1 MDNGLARVIST
12 TIFTLG
18 ILVVVFATGG
28 ADQNY
33 ATVEF
38 DGGYTQIGIVYEERV
53 TSEAEIILDDEVIV
67 EGDIDDI
74 ITWILSNSDESAT
87 WIEGVTLSA
96 STSIDWTASRQNF
109 ELSTDS
115 YDLVSDGTTA
125 PREQVK
131 KLESMLSNARDKRV
145 STSAASLTFSKD
157 PNAGVIGQLI
167 SLLK

>member
-67 EGDIDDI
+67 EGDIDDV
-74 ITWILSNSDESAT
+74 ITWILSTSDASST

-96 STSIDWTASRQNF
+96 STSIDWSASRQDFKLN
-109 ELSTDS
+109 TDN
-115 YDLVSDGTTA
+115 YKIVSDGTA
-125 PREQVK
+125 VPLKLVK
-131 KLESMLSNARDKRV
+131 KLEQMVLDANLTRELTSSN
-145 STSAASLTFSKD
+145 SLTFSKD

>member
-33 ATVEF
+33 ATVKF
-38 DGGYTQIGIVYEERV
+38 DGGYAQIGIVYEERV
-53 TSEAEIILDDEVIV
+53 TSKAEVSLNDEVIV

-74 ITWILSNSDESAT
+74 ITWILSNSDEST
-87 WIEGVTLSA
+87 IWIEGVTLSA

-109 ELSTDS
+109 DLTTDS
-115 YDLVSDGTTA
+115 YDLVSDGTTVA
-125 PREQVK
+125 RDQIK
-131 KLESMLSNARDKRV
+131 KLESMV
-145 STSAASLTFSKD
+145 SRAQSTREVTSTASLTFSKD
-157 PNAGVIGQLI
+157 PNSGVIGELI